1 MATSEIINKIMD
13 RLKDP
18 YQKMCKYEYC
28 DKKEFTAKRLNQEYC
43 CANHKMK
50 ANNLKAKEK
59 RDATKKINS
68 ILIRNREI
76 LKDFYN
82 RNKVNVTLNELQDL
96 GFEYDFH
103 THRKKETKLNI
114 MVPLY
119 YEFGLI
125 KDNEQSL
132 SFIKIW
138 KVS

>member
-1 MATSEIINKIMD
+1 MEISEILNKMMD
-13 RLKDP
+13 KPKDP
-18 YQKMCKYEYC
+18 YRKICEYIHC
-28 DKKEFTAKRLNQEYC
+28 KKEFIASRLNQKYC
-43 CANHKMK
+43 SPECKMK
-50 ANNLKAKEK
+50 ANNLKANEK

-82 RNKVNVTLNELQDL
+82 GNKVNVTLSELQDL

-103 THRKKETKLNI
+103 THRKKDTKLNI
-114 MVPLY
+114 LVPVY

-132 SFIKIW
+132 NLLKIW
-138 KVS
+138 KLS